1 MKRKRTRRRRKEIK
15 FSDYN
20 NGITDIYDSPEDKM
34 VTQVLLY
41 LL

>member
-15 FSDYN
+15 FSGYN
-20 NGITDIYDSPEDKM
+20 NEITDIYDSPEDNM